1 MMTWLAQDMCVL
13 STIYFSYH
21 GSFVPRINYIIRDAF
36 VLIMAI
42 YWPPRNTNDF
52 LFEYKI
58 TLDKVLPGICF
69 GEKNVNFLLGFTII
83 IVNVTIVLGSLFKSG
98 RIFCGSSSDK
108 VIRKVGPGANTRT
121 FYNHHPPTYT
131 LHMNTICHLFV
142 HPCYIRPL
150 SF

>member
-1 MMTWLAQDMCVL
+1 MFW
-13 STIYFSYH
+13 
-21 GSFVPRINYIIRDAF
+21 R
-36 VLIMAI
+36 
-42 YWPPRNTNDF
+42 
-52 LFEYKI
+52 
-58 TLDKVLPGICF
+58 
-69 GEKNVNFLLGFTII
+69 KNVYFLLGFTII

-142 HPCYIRPL
+142 HPCYIRPKIL
-150 SF
+150 HPSSTIMSFFGKTSSFSDDTIHVNSLLTLLIIMTPVVVRANRIGRWSHIIL